1 MTLAESL
8 LPRLSEW
15 RPAGGGRHSWAE
27 AFPAAGWTVGLAA
40 DKADTLSCLAWE
52 LALTRTAEPPD
63 GLSLKGWAAAVAAR
77 VTGLMEPLTVHEVD
91 EARQEAI
98 LRSAAP
104 AKKGEW
110 VSYYEVRLTGLKSA
124 VVRRLT
130 ATRAEPG
137 RDQVAFA
144 VTHETLAKLAGDIAG

>member
-15 RPAGGGRHSWAE
+15 RPAGAGRHSWAA
-27 AFPAAGWTVGLAA
+27 AFPDAGWSVCLAA

-52 LALTRTAEPPD
+52 LSLTRTAEPPA
-63 GLSLKGWAAAVAAR
+63 GLTLAAWATGIAGR
-77 VTGLMEPLTVHEVD
+77 TTGLLEPLAVHEVD
-91 EARQEAI
+91 EHAGEAL
-98 LRSAAP
+98 LRSATP

-110 VSYYEVRLTGLKSA
+110 VSYYEVRLGGLTTA
-124 VVRRLT
+124 VVRRYT

-144 VTHETLAKLAGDIAG
+144 ITHEALAKLAGDIAG